1 MVAMLKT
8 CLNVVTSMMAFKI
21 VLLFDLVCVQSLF

>member
-8 CLNVVTSMMAFKI
+8 CLNVVMSMMAFKI